1 MIWFDGLRTAMRGD
15 HPREA
20 YVLDVLAKYFNDASR
35 NQQRVAICNKHGGE
49 FNFPEDVGLKC
60 YENGRDMP
68 TDVGPWFLIDRAI
81 AYPWS
86 YVNDKRYRDGAD
98 YHVRSIVD
106 VVSRG
111 GIFLL
116 SLTPKGDGS
125 IPPEEREIMKNIGNW
140 MKLNGEAIYGSRP
153 WRIHAEGPTITRG
166 LKRTNKGEEREQWD
180 WRKEFTAQD
189 IRFTQKD
196 NILYAIALAWP
207 DNGKLQIQSL
217 AEGCQETIQSI
228 SLIGSNKQ
236 LKWEQNKK
244 YLEVTVPETPPGEY
258 AFTLKIHIK

>member
-1 MIWFDGLRTAMRGD
+1 MT
-15 HPREA
+15 
-20 YVLDVLAKYFNDASR
+20 
-35 NQQRVAICNKHGGE
+35 ICNKHGGE
-49 FNFPEDVGLKC
+49 FNFPENVGLRC

-125 IPPEEREIMKNIGNW
+125 IPPEEREIMKNIGELDEI
-140 MKLNGEAIYGSRP
+140 KRRGHLRQSTL
-153 WRIHAEGPTITRG
+153 RIHAEGPTITRG
-166 LKRTNKGEEREQWD
+166 LKETTKAKRENSGIGVKNSHRRTFVL
-180 WRKEFTAQD
+180 RKRTT
-189 IRFTQKD
+189 ISMPSR
-196 NILYAIALAWP
+196 LAWP

-217 AEGCQETIQSI
+217 AEGCKETIHSV

-236 LKWEQNKK
+236 LKWEQSKK
-244 YLEVTVPETPPGEY
+244 YLEVTVPEKPQGEY
-258 AFTLKIHIK
+258 AFTFKIQTQ